1 MRGARAGD
9 NLAGPGPVGD
19 RKLLTYMGGSG
30 KRLLTLGLLGSISG
44 SLCLGRLL
52 STAAERL
59 NRIREDAVQV
69 VGRHGIEH
77 RLERHPVLLII
88 VVERAHRA

>member
-9 NLAGPGPVGD
+9 NLAGPGPVGG
-19 RKLLTYMGGSG
+19 RKLLTHMGGSG
-30 KRLLTLGLLGSISG
+30 KRLLALGLLGSISG